1 MAEKCA
7 RVFEAEDDAGFLLEP
22 PGAGLRLWEQVAVR
36 RIIFPCLRANTS
48 WEAAMRLFQR
58 EGQRILGD
66 CGDLPMELLFERV
79 LVRRLFGIEDSSRYW
94 SPAMVLEHLTMVGTR
109 MGEII
114 VALSKHRPA
123 RPIVDMK
130 DMKPSGRAAEDIVQQ
145 FGVFLKVF
153 ADAMEERVGDRGSE
167 SSCRH
172 PRFGSL
178 DAHGWCCLAALHQWL
193 HRRHLDAILRKLRRK
208 RAAMGLRTGG

>member
-1 MAEKCA
+1 MAEEDA
-7 RVFEAEDDAGFLLEP
+7 RVLEVEDDAGFRLEP
-22 PGAGLRLWEQVAVR
+22 PGAGLRFWEQVVVR
-36 RIIFPCLRANTS
+36 RIVFPWCRVNTS
-48 WEAAMRLFQR
+48 WDGAMRLFHR
-58 EGQRILGD
+58 EGERILGD
-66 CGDLPMELLFERV
+66 CGDLPTELLFERV
-79 LVRRLFGIEDSSRYW
+79 LVPRLFGIEDSSRYW

-153 ADAMEERVGDRGSE
+153 AEAMEERVEDRGSDCC
-167 SSCRH
+167 CRH
-172 PRFGSL
+172 PRFGAL
-178 DAHGWCCLAALHQWL
+178 DAHGWCCLAALHQRL
-193 HRRHLDAILRKLRRK
+193 HRRHLDAILRNLRRK
-208 RAAMGLRTGG
+208 KAAIG

>member
-1 MAEKCA
+1 MAENGIQ
-7 RVFEAEDDAGFLLEP
+7 VLEAEDDAGFRLEP
-22 PGAGLRLWEQVAVR
+22 PGAGLRSWEQVAVR
-36 RIIFPCLRANTS
+36 RIIFPFFRVNTS
-48 WEAAMRLFQR
+48 WEGAQRQFER
-58 EGQRILGD
+58 EGERILSQ
-66 CGDLPMELLFERV
+66 CGDLPTELLFKRV
-79 LVRRLFGIEDSSRYW
+79 LVPRLFGIEDSSRYW

-114 VALSKHRPA
+114 VALSRHRPA

-153 ADAMEERVGDRGSE
+153 ADAMEERVQDRRSE
-167 SSCRH
+167 CRCRH

-178 DAHGWCCLAALHQWL
+178 DAHGWCCLAALHQRL
-193 HRRHLDAILRKLRRK
+193 HRRHLNAIRR
-208 RAAMGLRTGG
+208 RLAV